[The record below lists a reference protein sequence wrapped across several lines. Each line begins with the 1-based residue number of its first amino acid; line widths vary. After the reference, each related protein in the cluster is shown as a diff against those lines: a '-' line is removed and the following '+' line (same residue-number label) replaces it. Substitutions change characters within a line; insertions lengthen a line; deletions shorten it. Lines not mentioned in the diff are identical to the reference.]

1 MLALNDGRNEA
12 FHLLVGS
19 HLVRAVRRTREIG
32 LHGGPSG
39 PDSGPMQTGPTLTV
53 RAARTDD
60 APQICE
66 LLNTIDTIEI
76 GAPETDLHTVEAD
89 LTHPEVELAHD
100 SWLAFEEDRLVA
112 YALVWSDSGGE
123 RVDMDHYVLPD
134 HQAAGERLLDLAEE
148 RCRRIAGDQGA
159 TRAVVHLH
167 LNRRPT
173 IDTTLLRRR
182 GWRTVRRYQVMLR
195 DLTPHQ
201 ERLPEPPAG
210 VTLRPCTDE
219 ADRRRAHALV
229 EETFAEHF
237 DHQPRTYEQW
247 LDDIDAARLDWSLVW
262 IAAVEGTG
270 DAAVL
275 LSRND
280 RAGMGWVRNL
290 GVLKAA
296 RGRGLGGHLLRHA
309 FGVYAALGRD
319 RLGLGVDT
327 LNESGALRLYEAH
340 GMRLHYAVDTWEVT
354 LPVTAAG

>member
-1 MLALNDGRNEA
+1 M
-12 FHLLVGS
+12 H
-19 HLVRAVRRTREIG
+19 
-32 LHGGPSG
+32 
-39 PDSGPMQTGPTLTV
+39 TGPTLTV

-60 APQICE
+60 VPRISE

-76 GAPETDLHTVEAD
+76 GAPETDPHTVEAD
-89 LTHPEVELAHD
+89 LTHPEVDLAHD
-100 SWLAFEEDRLVA
+100 SWLAFDQDRLVA

-123 RVDMDHYVLPD
+123 RVDMDHYVLPE
-134 HQAAGERLLDLAEE
+134 HQAAGEHLLELGEE
-148 RCRRIAGDQGA
+148 RCRRMARGNGA

-167 LNRRPT
+167 LNQRPT
-173 IDTTLLRRR
+173 IDTALLVRR
-182 GWRTVRRYQVMLR
+182 GWHTVRRYQVMVR

-201 ERLPEPPAG
+201 EPLPEPPAG
-210 VTLRPCTDE
+210 VTVRACTDE

-237 DHQPRTYEQW
+237 DHQARTYEQW
-247 LDDIDAARLDWSLVW
+247 LDDIAAAHLDWSLVW
-262 IAAVEGTG
+262 IASVQGIG

-280 RAGMGWVRNL
+280 RSGMGWIHNL
-290 GVLKAA
+290 GVTPAA

-319 RLGLGVDT
+319 KLGLGVDT
-327 LNESGALRLYEAH
+327 LNQSGALRLYEAH

-354 LPVTAAG
+354 LPVADAL

>member
-1 MLALNDGRNEA
+1 
-12 FHLLVGS
+12 
-19 HLVRAVRRTREIG
+19 
-32 LHGGPSG
+32 
-39 PDSGPMQTGPTLTV
+39 MQTGPIPTV

-89 LTHPEVELAHD
+89 LAHPEVDLGQD
-100 SWLAFEEDRLVA
+100 SWLAFEDGRLVA
-112 YALVWSDSGGE
+112 YALLWNDSGAE
-123 RVDMDHYVLPD
+123 RVDLDHYVLPQ

-148 RCRRIAGDQGA
+148 RCRAKARHNGA
-159 TRAVVHLH
+159 ARAVVHLH
-167 LNRRPT
+167 LNQRPT
-173 IDTTLLRRR
+173 TDTAILTRR
-182 GWRTVRRYQVMLR
+182 GWHTVRRYQVMVR

-201 ERLPEPPAG
+201 EPLPEPPAG
-210 VTLRPCTDE
+210 VTLRTCADE
-219 ADRRRAHALV
+219 DGRRRAHALV

-247 LDDIDAARLDWSLVW
+247 LDDIDAAHLDWSLVW
-262 IAAVEGTG
+262 IATVEGVG

-275 LSRND
+275 LTRND

-290 GVLKAA
+290 GVTKAV

-319 RLGLGVDT
+319 TLGLGVDT

-354 LPVTAAG
+354 LPVTG

>member
-1 MLALNDGRNEA
+1 
-12 FHLLVGS
+12 
-19 HLVRAVRRTREIG
+19 
-32 LHGGPSG
+32 
-39 PDSGPMQTGPTLTV
+39 MQTGPTLTV
-53 RAARTDD
+53 RAARTED

-89 LTHPEVELAHD
+89 LTHPEVDLAHD
-100 SWLAFEEDRLVA
+100 SWLALDDAGRLLA
-112 YALVWSDSGGE
+112 YALTWDDSGGE
-123 RVDMDHYVLPD
+123 RIDMDHYVLPD
-134 HQAAGERLLDLAEE
+134 QQAAGETLLAAAEE
-148 RCRRIAGDQGA
+148 RARAKARANGA
-159 TRAVVHLH
+159 ARAVVHLH
-167 LNRRPT
+167 LNQRPT
-173 IDTTLLRRR
+173 TDTGILTRR
-182 GWRTVRRYQVMLR
+182 GWHTVRRYQVMVR

-201 ERLPEPPAG
+201 DPLPEPPAG

-237 DHQPRTYEQW
+237 DHQPRPYERW
-247 LDDIDAARLDWSLVW
+247 LDDIDAEHLDWSLVW
-262 IAAVEGTG
+262 IAAVEGLG

-290 GVLKAA
+290 GVREAA

-319 RLGLGVDT
+319 TLGLGVDT
-327 LNESGALRLYEAH
+327 LNKSGALRLYEAH

-354 LPVTAAG
+354 LPVAGDR